1 MRTIH
6 VVAFTSLTSL
16 ASLLCAAPYAFAQV
30 SDTERAGARELFK
43 EGDQLQRAGHFA
55 EALDKFQR
63 AQQVYAAP
71 TNLLRIAECDAA
83 LGKLVAS
90 AETYREI
97 LRTPLPAGSPPAFQA
112 AVDQAKAELSQV
124 DPRMPK
130 VTVQVQPSG
139 VQGAQ
144 MQIDGQNVSGALIG
158 EAMPVDPGSHKI
170 AVVAPGYSSSEQ
182 QVDLKERDEKTVALT
197 LTANPQGA
205 AVAATPGAGATAGP
219 PPVAGATP
227 PPPPPVVAPDLGP
240 TQPLRSRTGLL
251 FGLHLGYESAGGKVP
266 TPNEPDAQD
275 ANAVGEGGLS
285 FGLDGG
291 LRFARNWYVGL
302 TFDRSDLGRA
312 SDSNLPNDPMSG
324 GKVTGASSSTTA
336 LGILIAVIANP
347 DRVSFYG
354 ELGLADRWFDVRE
367 TVTDPNTGQSNSKNQ
382 LYSGAEFTLGLG
394 IWIPVGRSFR
404 LLPKFTLGIG
414 QLGEDANDSQAN
426 VRTTYTAVSDFGMI
440 GLAGFYNL
448 DL

>member
-1 MRTIH
+1 MRTFH

-16 ASLLCAAPYAFAQV
+16 ASLLGAAPALAQV

-63 AQQVYAAP
+63 AQQVYGAP

-90 AETYREI
+90 TETYREI

-112 AVDQAKAELSQV
+112 AVEQAKAELSQV
-124 DPRMPK
+124 EPRMPK

-158 EAMPVDPGSHKI
+158 EAMPLDPGSHKI
-170 AVVAPGYSSSEQ
+170 VVAAPGYASSEA
-182 QVDLKERDEKTVALT
+182 QVDLKERDDKTLPVT

-205 AVAATPGAGATAGP
+205 ALAATPGTSAAAGP

-266 TPNEPDAQD
+266 TPLSPDAQD
-275 ANAVGEGGLS
+275 ATSVGNGGLS
-285 FGLDGG
+285 WGLDGG

-302 TFDRSDLGRA
+302 TFDRAEFGRVDN
-312 SDSNLPNDPMSG
+312 SSLPGNEG
-324 GKVTGASSSTTA
+324 GISSSSTTA
-336 LGILIAVIANP
+336 LGILIALIANP

-367 TVTDPNTGQSNSKNQ
+367 TPPGQNNSTNQ
-382 LYSGAEFTLGLG
+382 LYSGGEFTLGLG

-404 LLPKFTLGIG
+404 LLPKFTLG
-414 QLGEDANDSQAN
+414 LGSLSEDASNSPSNAS
-426 VRTTYTAVSDFGMI
+426 YTAFSTFGLL
-440 GLAGFYNL
+440 GLAGFYNV